1 MNSNLFLILICI
13 YLIILLNNHNSEY
26 FNTINNLIIV
36 ENKNFIFVHIH
47 NKSSESNEYNEYNNY
62 KIYKIYKNILNL

>member
-13 YLIILLNNHNSEY
+13 YLIILLNNHDSEY

-36 ENKNFIFVHIH
+36 ENINFIFVHI
-47 NKSSESNEYNEYNNY
+47 KDETNNY